1 MPPPVHFRERDMAK
15 NKKRQRAIVRR
26 LRGPKRPRT
35 QIGLRVPLLFVA
47 LVIVAMMLDMCAF
60 PPSRRNVVL
69 AEACNSTQSEWAADE
84 RPWNPSPVEKEEAC
98 Q

>member
-1 MPPPVHFRERDMAK
+1 MAK
-15 NKKRQRAIVRR
+15 NKQRQRAIVRR
-26 LRGPKRPRT
+26 LRGPKRPST
-35 QIGLRVPLLFVA
+35 QIGLRGPILFVV

-69 AEACNSTQSEWAADE
+69 AEACSSTQSEWVANE
-84 RPWNPSPVEKEEAC
+84 RPWGLPPVEKEEAC